1 MAQGVPEDANR
12 RDDMLFQHILLM
24 LQTLALQQ
32 LGKITNPITGTVE
45 RDLHQAR
52 ITIDMLGMLQRKTAG
67 NLGENVKRLLDTVV
81 LELQMNFVDES
92 GRPAEGDGGA
102 EEDGGGDAGAGG
114 PGGDAAEGTKAAE
127 EDPGDDRTV

>member
-1 MAQGVPEDANR
+1 MAESVSENSNA
-12 RDDMLFQHILLM
+12 RDGMLFQHILLM

-67 NLGENVKRLLDTVV
+67 NLEEKEKRLLDTVV
-81 LELQMNFVDES
+81 LELRMNYVDES
-92 GRPAEGDGGA
+92 GKPPVEGEAKDGKGNGGPFG
-102 EEDGGGDAGAGG
+102 EDATGGDVSKENRT
-114 PGGDAAEGTKAAE
+114 AED
-127 EDPGDDRTV
+127 DPDRSDT